1 MIQTRHFRFS
11 LWPTLM
17 TVPAVLIM
25 LGLGFWQLQRLEWKN
40 DLMDRI
46 AQRIE
51 QAPVAPDALSGDP
64 ARDEYRRVRLKG
76 SFQHDKELYLAAR
89 SRNNNVGFQVMTPL
103 LLESGATVLVN
114 RGWIP
119 SERKEPATR
128 AQGQVA
134 GPVEL
139 VAVTRLSQKQ
149 GAFQPDNDAA
159 KNVWFF
165 IDVAGMQRAT
175 GIPVG
180 GDYYFEADAAP
191 NPGGYPIGG
200 QTRVNIPND
209 HLQYAVTWFIFAATL
224 SVIFLIF
231 SRRRPEAKEP

>member
-51 QAPVAPDALSGDP
+51 QAPVAPDGLSGD
-64 ARDEYRRVRLKG
+64 ATRDEYRRVLLKG
-76 SFQHDKELYLAAR
+76 SFEHEKELYLAAR
-89 SRNNNVGFQVMTPL
+89 SRNNNVGFQVVTPL
-103 LLESGATVLVN
+103 LLENGMAVLVN
-114 RGWIP
+114 RGWVP
-119 SERKEPATR
+119 SERKDPARR
-128 AQGQVA
+128 AEGQVA
-134 GPVEL
+134 GPVEIG
-139 VAVTRLSQKQ
+139 AVTRLSQKQ
-149 GAFQPDNDAA
+149 AFFQPNNDAA

-165 IDVAGMQRAT
+165 IDVAAMKRAT
-175 GIPVG
+175 GIATG
-180 GDYYFEADAAP
+180 IDYYFEADAAP

-200 QTRVNIPND
+200 QTRINLPND
-209 HLQYAVTWFIFAATL
+209 HLQYAVTWFLFAATL
-224 SVIFLIF
+224 TVIFLIF
-231 SRRRPEAKEP
+231 SRRREEKEPR